1 MFHYA
6 GNVIEHGPNP
16 NLRKAPKTL
25 AGPVAKLINDT
36 LDYVKN
42 EIASGFRMAA
52 SGFETVHLYPER
64 VIKEAIT
71 NAVLHRDYR
80 YPKDILIRIFD
91 NRIELESP
99 GEFPANITPSSI
111 ATARSA
117 PRNISLVNGVRE
129 FPNPPNA
136 DAGEGVPMM
145 YATMRAQGLYP
156 PQYAVN
162 RDAALPSVTVALLNE
177 RRPAVWEQ
185 VSDWIDRHGEIANR
199 DLRQI
204 AEVETLEATRMLRG
218 WVERGLLLMD
228 ESHGKRGT
236 VYRKAAPKPEN
247 DLGLFSNA
255 VDNKLANS

>member
-1 MFHYA
+1 
-6 GNVIEHGPNP
+6 
-16 NLRKAPKTL
+16 
-25 AGPVAKLINDT
+25 
-36 LDYVKN
+36 
-42 EIASGFRMAA
+42 
-52 SGFETVHLYPER
+52 
-64 VIKEAIT
+64 
-71 NAVLHRDYR
+71 
-80 YPKDILIRIFD
+80 
-91 NRIELESP
+91 
-99 GEFPANITPSSI
+99 
-111 ATARSA
+111 
-117 PRNISLVNGVRE
+117 
-129 FPNPPNA
+129 
-136 DAGEGVPMM
+136 MM

-255 VDNKLANS
+255 VDNKPANS